1 MDAEARKRGVRVGQ
15 RWKSVKGGYLVEVW
29 KRARN
34 GWQVVRLG
42 SRHRTHS
49 LSEVVLRT
57 QYRLIGDANSSPW
70 GVDERLREA
79 TQLVVNEADAPIN
92 DEGLSVAIPKFVI
105 RELRAALA
113 APAPPERKDA

>member
-57 QYRLIGDANSSPW
+57 QYRLIGD
-70 GVDERLREA
+70 ERLREA
-79 TQLVVNEADAPIN
+79 AQSVLIEADAPIN

-113 APAPPERKDA
+113 APAPERKDRGD